1 MKRSSAAT
9 TTEIQRE
16 QLFLVQLERELNA
29 VLVKINENLNILKV
43 EELQLRSHA
52 ISMLGKQQ
60 SSENIEAIT
69 KKESAVV
76 FNDDPEKVNKQKLD
90 LEIMLRNI
98 TEEED

>member
-1 MKRSSAAT
+1 MKRSSSVT